1 MDIKLLIK
9 VLVSIPKSFYFC
21 MHFFNFKDAIR
32 LPILVSYN
40 TILNKLDG
48 RIIMNQITPGIVKIG
63 FTGSFGMG
71 GGTYLDFRGNVT
83 FKGKASFAKGTQIIV
98 GKNANLNFGNNFRCN
113 CNCIINAGKSV
124 TFGDDNLLAW
134 LVTVLDGDG
143 HTIINTESYS
153 ITNVNKEIIT
163 GNHVWICPEVSLL
176 KGSMLPNNCIIATKS
191 VITKKINEENS
202 LIGNENTIL
211 KTSVNWFN

>member
-1 MDIKLLIK
+1 MLKLAL
-9 VLVSIPKSFYFC
+9 LVP
-21 MHFFNFKDAIR
+21 
-32 LPILVSYN
+32 LVW
-40 TILNKLDG
+40 
-48 RIIMNQITPGIVKIG
+48 
-63 FTGSFGMG
+63 G
-71 GGTYLDFRGNVT
+71 GVTYLDFRGNVT

>member
-48 RIIMNQITPGIVKIG
+48 RIIINQITPGIVKIG

-71 GGTYLDFRGNVT
+71 GVTYLDFRGNVT

>member
-1 MDIKLLIK
+1 MALL
-9 VLVSIPKSFYFC
+9 VPLVW
-21 MHFFNFKDAIR
+21 
-32 LPILVSYN
+32 
-40 TILNKLDG
+40 
-48 RIIMNQITPGIVKIG
+48 
-63 FTGSFGMG
+63 G
-71 GGTYLDFRGNVT
+71 GGKTYLDFRGNVT

>member
-1 MDIKLLIK
+1 M
-9 VLVSIPKSFYFC
+9 
-21 MHFFNFKDAIR
+21 
-32 LPILVSYN
+32 
-40 TILNKLDG
+40 
-48 RIIMNQITPGIVKIG
+48 
-63 FTGSFGMG
+63 
-71 GGTYLDFRGNVT
+71 
-83 FKGKASFAKGTQIIV
+83 
-98 GKNANLNFGNNFRCN
+98 NFGNNFRCN

-153 ITNVNKEIIT
+153 ITNVNKEIVT